1 MAPVL
6 PRLPPWFWSFRP
18 LAWFW
23 AGVLGVAAGGAV
35 ILELAGPPAAS
46 AAVAAGHVALPPA
59 PPAAP
64 SEQHAAASPQDA
76 PMPPVPSLA
85 MRGAPIADPNPD
97 LLEPAAG
104 MPGQFLPRV
113 AADGRKPSG
122 VYAAAFDPDE
132 RHPRVALLIDGAGL
146 DQAMTRKLLADLPS
160 AIDVAWSAYT
170 PFAYASKLSKLAREQ
185 GRECLVS
192 IPMEPSGYPGVDEGS
207 RALLTSATPAVNW
220 QNLLWALTGV
230 QGCVGATGGSDG
242 MLGERFA
249 QSAQAFGEVRAELR
263 RRGLIYLDPGQVDVV
278 IDRASSVAEP
288 AAADAIDERLADL
301 TRAAQ
306 EHGSAVGL
314 AGPPRPVVLERIAVW
329 AHGLAAHGVVLAPLT
344 ALPKPAPVAG
354 R

>member
-6 PRLPPWFWSFRP
+6 QRLPPWFWSFRP

-23 AGVLGVAAGGAV
+23 AGVLGLSGGVAVVLALLGPPNAAAV
-35 ILELAGPPAAS
+35 VTAARVTPPAQTAGPAEQ
-46 AAVAAGHVALPPA
+46 H
-59 PPAAP
+59 PAAP
-64 SEQHAAASPQDA
+64 ADA
-76 PMPPVPSLA
+76 PLPPVPPLA

-97 LLEPAAG
+97 LLESAAG

-113 AADGRKPSG
+113 AADGRKPAS

-132 RHPRVALLIDGAGL
+132 RHPRVALIIDGAGL
-146 DQAMTRKLLADLPS
+146 DQAVTHRLLSDLPA

-170 PFAYASKLSKLAREQ
+170 PFAYAATLARMARQQ

-220 QNLLWALTGV
+220 QNLLWALSSV
-230 QGCVGATGGSDG
+230 QGCVGATGASDG

-249 QSAQAFGEVRAELR
+249 QSAQAFGDVRAELR

-306 EHGSAVGL
+306 EHGSAIGL
-314 AGPPRPVVLERIAVW
+314 AGPPRPVMLERIAVW

-344 ALPKPAPVAG
+344 ALPTPTTSPVAN

>member
-1 MAPVL
+1 MPPAVEKL
-6 PRLPPWFWSFRP
+6 LQRLPPWFWSFRP

-23 AGVLGVAAGGAV
+23 AGVLGTAAGIAV
-35 ILELAGPPAAS
+35 VLELLGPPRAS
-46 AAVAAGHVALPPA
+46 AEVALARVPL
-59 PPAAP
+59 
-64 SEQHAAASPQDA
+64 AAAAETHQASAQDQ
-76 PMPPVPSLA
+76 PLPPVPPLA
-85 MRGAPIADPNPD
+85 MRGKPIAEPVPD

-104 MPGQFLPRV
+104 MPGQFLPRI
-113 AADGRKPSG
+113 AQDGRKPAN

-132 RHPRVALLIDGAGL
+132 RHPRVALVIDGAGL
-146 DQAMTRKLLADLPS
+146 DQAATRKLLADLPS

-170 PFAYASKLSKLAREQ
+170 PFAYASALSRMAREQ

-207 RALLTSATPAVNW
+207 RALLTGATPAVNW
-220 QNLLWALTGV
+220 QNLLWALSGV

-249 QSAQAFGEVRAELR
+249 QSAQAFGDVRAEVQ
-263 RRGLIYLDPGQVDVV
+263 RRGLLYLDPGQVDVV
-278 IDRASSVAEP
+278 VDRASSIAEP
-288 AAADAIDERLADL
+288 VAADAIDERLADL

-314 AGPPRPVVLERIAVW
+314 AGPPRPVMLERIAVW
-329 AHGLAAHGVVLAPLT
+329 AHGLAAKGVVLAPLT
-344 ALPKPAPVAG
+344 ALPKPSPLAN